1 MDISIIGVPIFYGA
15 DRKGPEFGPAKLREK
30 KIVEVIGKHEHR
42 VFDFGDLFVPVVK
55 EYNKFF
61 SHPNMKYLNPIVQVN
76 NNLAHLVYSSIKGG
90 SFPLVIGGDHSIGLG
105 SLAGVCRAHDNFA
118 VIWVDAHGDINTQE
132 TSESGNVHGMSLA
145 KSMELGNSDI
155 TDIYFKGKKVTNE
168 NVFIVGARDLDPGE
182 YDFIKANNLHVYTT
196 KRIKEKGI
204 EHVIN
209 EVLQDLSDRNIDTIH
224 LSFDIDFIDA
234 KFVPGTGTAV
244 ENGPS
249 IEDAKTALKM
259 LAETNLVKS
268 MDFVELNPLLDRN
281 DMTADLAIDLIDW
294 TFKHLQNKIG

>member
-30 KIVEVIGKHEHR
+30 KIVEVIGKNNHR

-61 SHPNMKYLNPIVQVN
+61 SHPNMKYLDPIIQVN
-76 NNLAHLVYSSIKGG
+76 NNLAHIVYSSIKGG
-90 SFPLVIGGDHSIGLG
+90 SFPLVLGGDHSIGLG
-105 SLAGVCRAHDNFA
+105 SIAGVSRAYNNFA
-118 VIWVDAHGDINTQE
+118 VVWVDAHGDINTFA

-145 KSMELGNSDI
+145 KAMGVGYDDL
-155 TDIYFKGKKVTNE
+155 TDVYFKGKKVENQ

-182 YDFIKANNLHVYTT
+182 YDLIKKENLHVYTT
-196 KRIKEKGI
+196 KRIQEKGI
-204 EHVIN
+204 EHVVG
-209 EVLQDLSDRNIDTIH
+209 EVLRDLKERNIDTIH

-244 ENGPS
+244 ANGPS
-249 IEDAKTALKM
+249 IEDARTVLKM
-259 LAETNLVKS
+259 LAETKLVKS
-268 MDFVELNPLLDRN
+268 MDFVELNPLLDKN
-281 DMTADLAIDLIDW
+281 DITADLAIDLLDW
-294 TFKHLQNKIG
+294 TFKHM

>member
-1 MDISIIGVPIFYGA
+1 
-15 DRKGPEFGPAKLREK
+15 
-30 KIVEVIGKHEHR
+30 
-42 VFDFGDLFVPVVK
+42 
-55 EYNKFF
+55 
-61 SHPNMKYLNPIVQVN
+61 
-76 NNLAHLVYSSIKGG
+76 
-90 SFPLVIGGDHSIGLG
+90 
-105 SLAGVCRAHDNFA
+105 
-118 VIWVDAHGDINTQE
+118 
-132 TSESGNVHGMSLA
+132 
-145 KSMELGNSDI
+145 MELGKSDI

-168 NVFIVGARDLDPGE
+168 NVFIIGARDLDPGE
-182 YDFIKANNLHVYTT
+182 YDFIKEKNLHVYTT
-196 KRIKEKGI
+196 KRIQEKGI

-209 EVLQDLSDRNIDTIH
+209 EVIRDLSDRNIDTIH

-294 TFKHLQNKIG
+294 TFKHLQNKTG